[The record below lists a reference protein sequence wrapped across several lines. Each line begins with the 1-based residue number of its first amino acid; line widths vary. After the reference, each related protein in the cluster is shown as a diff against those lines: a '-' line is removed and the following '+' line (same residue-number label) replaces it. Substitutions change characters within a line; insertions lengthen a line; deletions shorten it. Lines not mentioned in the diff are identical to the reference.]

1 MNRKVFIVLVA
12 LAVFTACGGTTMF
25 GLAYLIFTKVA
36 KSEVVQNAGNQ
47 LAGMLE
53 LQSKLEGNYPSD
65 SIEILVAGGSMLRID
80 MINSGI
86 LELNFPSL

>member
-53 LQSKLEGNYPSD
+53 LQSKLEVTTHLIP
-65 SIEILVAGGSMLRID
+65 LK
-80 MINSGI
+80 
-86 LELNFPSL
+86 F